1 MERES
6 QISAFVSATTRTLLE
21 KHVRATG
28 LKKGYVIQ
36 EALLHYLRALDALPA
51 DAIVPLPSRIVVSR
65 RSGEEIAKRLAAPR
79 RPAKRLRALLKGDG
93 D

>member
-6 QISAFVSATTRTLLE
+6 QISAVVSATTRTLLE

-28 LKKGYVIQ
+28 VKKGHVIQ
-36 EALLHYLRALDALPA
+36 QALLHYLRALDALPA
-51 DAIVPLPSRIVVSR
+51 DAIVPARFVVSR

-79 RPAKRLRALLKGDG
+79 RPTKQLRTLLKGDG